1 MGLFQR
7 IKAWLKREGSS
18 KVIRRVSEDHIQTQ
32 SPRTEIDLLIHE
44 HERLETERLQLRQ
57 EIEFVES
64 QYARGEIA
72 AADRDRAYR
81 MRLARAGRI
90 SLRQMEIRRQLLQN
104 GYPLP
109 KTWGSIQGGY

>member
-7 IKAWLKREGSS
+7 IKAWFKRGGSP
-18 KVIRRVSEDHIQTQ
+18 KTPKRVSDNRVQTP
-32 SPRTEIDLLIHE
+32 SPRTEIDLLIDE
-44 HERLETERLQLRQ
+44 HERLEGERLQLRK

-64 QYARGEIA
+64 QYAAGEIA

-109 KTWGSIQGGY
+109 KTWGSIQGGH